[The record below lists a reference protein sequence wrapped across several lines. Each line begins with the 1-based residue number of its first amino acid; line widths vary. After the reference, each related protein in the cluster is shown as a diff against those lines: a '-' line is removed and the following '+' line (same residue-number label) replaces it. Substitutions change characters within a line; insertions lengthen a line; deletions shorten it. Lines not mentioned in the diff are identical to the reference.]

1 MYKSKYFKVEELV
14 SKSMFNQRGHKAI
27 ELIDERVL
35 MTLDSL
41 RENLNK
47 PITVNNWLWNGSFQ
61 QRGLRDRGFYKSD
74 ADYVSSLSQHKYG
87 RAVDFDVKNMSAK
100 EVRKHIIE
108 NQHLYPHISFLEV
121 DINWVHFDVRN
132 NDGLVLWS
140 PKRGFISESEL

>member
-14 SKSMFNQRGHKAI
+14 SKSMFNQRGQKAV

-41 RENLNK
+41 RTNLGK
-47 PITVNNWLWNGSFQ
+47 PITVNNWLWGGDFQ

-87 RAVDFDVKNMSAK
+87 RAVDFDVKGLSAK

-121 DINWVHFDVRN
+121 DINWVHFDCRN
-132 NDGLVLWS
+132 NDELTLWS
-140 PKRGFISESEL
+140 PSRGFIDQE